1 MSLGES
7 TPAGLEVAGLR
18 AAPGQRTTGLVELD
32 LGPRPI
38 RLPLVLVNGAR
49 PGRRVGITAGIHGAE
64 YVSIAALRRVIMD
77 IDPAEVSGA
86 IVAVLTANPVAF
98 EARSIYLHPLDARNL
113 NRVFPGDPAGG
124 PSDRLAAWL
133 LTNVIAP
140 SGLFIDMHCGDMNE
154 ALVPF
159 TGMELTDDAEVDAL
173 ARTVA
178 DAYGLD
184 YLVVGPLTGST
195 TSAAADLGI
204 AAVLGEV
211 GGVGQ
216 WPERDVAVHAAGL
229 RRALIAAGVLPATA
243 ATGPAGKASR
253 LLTNEAWLR
262 SDVTG
267 YWHPRVAVGDM
278 VSAGQLVGEVR
289 DAFNVVLRPIEA
301 PIGGVVLFLVT
312 SLAMNEGDPLLA
324 IGSD

>member
-1 MSLGES
+1 MSSGES
-7 TPAGLEVAGLR
+7 TPAELEVAGLR
-18 AAPGQRTTGLVELD
+18 ATPGQRTTGLVELD

-133 LTNVIAP
+133 LANVIAP

-159 TGMELTDDAEVDAL
+159 TGMELTDD
-173 ARTVA
+173 
-178 DAYGLD
+178 
-184 YLVVGPLTGST
+184 
-195 TSAAADLGI
+195 
-204 AAVLGEV
+204 
-211 GGVGQ
+211 
-216 WPERDVAVHAAGL
+216 
-229 RRALIAAGVLPATA
+229 
-243 ATGPAGKASR
+243 
-253 LLTNEAWLR
+253 
-262 SDVTG
+262 
-267 YWHPRVAVGDM
+267 
-278 VSAGQLVGEVR
+278 
-289 DAFNVVLRPIEA
+289 
-301 PIGGVVLFLVT
+301 
-312 SLAMNEGDPLLA
+312 
-324 IGSD
+324 